1 MTRMT
6 RIAKSVLSAWRPR
19 RAPWSPPRAT
29 ETQRHTSPKPKAQ
42 GPFRSFLSSVSLCLC
57 GLALFGLCAI
67 PSFAHAQDVTVE
79 QLVTIALERAPELRA
94 ARADI
99 AVAAGQVT
107 QAGLR
112 LNPVAVSSQE
122 QGSGGTM
129 NTIVG
134 VEWPLDL
141 FRRSARTATAER
153 ASDVTSLAVRERE
166 RLLAAAVREQAGRL
180 LVARRILEVTN
191 EALSEARRTR
201 DLVDRQVTEGR
212 APKLDSNLAAL
223 EALQVEAEAALAT
236 GEAEAAM
243 IELKAL
249 AGLPPDAP
257 LVIRDSLES
266 LVISAPVPRLT
277 PAAAMET
284 RPDIREALARM
295 SFADAQTEEARRA
308 GAFDVTVVGAY
319 TRARAGFAQQGF
331 DARGVRVPI
340 EGVFH
345 TVTLGAKV
353 TLPLF
358 HRNQGALISAR
369 AERGVAEALFDTR
382 QRAARAEIDAAG
394 ARDREA
400 RRAVELYAS
409 TVRNVA
415 RQNVAVVLEAYDLGR
430 FRLSDLLTQQR
441 RYLEVEAAYTDV
453 LSRAYLAQAALRR
466 ALGEIP

>member
-1 MTRMT
+1 
-6 RIAKSVLSAWRPR
+6 
-19 RAPWSPPRAT
+19 
-29 ETQRHTSPKPKAQ
+29 
-42 GPFRSFLSSVSLCLC
+42 VSLWLC
-57 GLALFGLCAI
+57 GLSLSGLCAL
-67 PSFAHAQDVTVE
+67 PSFAQAQEVTVE
-79 QLVTIALERAPELRA
+79 QLVTIALESSPDLRV
-94 ARADI
+94 ARADV
-99 AVAAGQVT
+99 AVAAGQIT

-112 LNPVAVSSQE
+112 PNPVAVSGQE
-122 QGSGGTM
+122 QGSGGMM
-129 NTIVG
+129 NTTVG
-134 VEWPLDL
+134 MEWPLDL
-141 FRRSARTATAER
+141 FRRSARTDTAR
-153 ASDVTSLAVRERE
+153 RSSDVTSLTVRERE
-166 RLLAAAVREQAGRL
+166 RLLAAAVREHAGRL
-180 LVARRILEVTN
+180 LVARRVLEVSN
-191 EALSEARRTR
+191 EALTQARRTR

-212 APKLDSNLAAL
+212 APQLDANLAAL
-223 EALQVEAEAALAT
+223 EALQVEAEAVLAS

-266 LVISAPVPRLT
+266 FVVSASVPRVT

-295 SFADAQTEEARRA
+295 TFADAQGEEARRA
-308 GAFDVTVVGAY
+308 GGFDMTVVGAY
-319 TRARAGFAQQGF
+319 TRARSGFAQQGF

-345 TVTLGAKV
+345 TVTLGAKL

-358 HRNQGALISAR
+358 HRNQGALISAQS
-369 AERGVAEALFDTR
+369 ERGAAEALFDTR

-400 RRAVELYAS
+400 RRAVALYAS
-409 TVRNVA
+409 TVRDVA
-415 RQNVAVVLEAYDLGR
+415 RQNVDVVLEAYDLGR

-453 LSRAYLAQAALRR
+453 LSRAYQAQAALRR